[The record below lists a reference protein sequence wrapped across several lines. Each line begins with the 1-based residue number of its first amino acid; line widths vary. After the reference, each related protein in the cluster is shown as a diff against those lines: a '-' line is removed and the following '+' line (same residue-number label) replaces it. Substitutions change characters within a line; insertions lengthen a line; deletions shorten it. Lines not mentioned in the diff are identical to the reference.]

1 MYLFQ
6 LWSLIMHHRLPESP
20 SLPQRLSS
28 SPLPQSFSTYP
39 RRRLTSAPVLES
51 PVFIQALSLILIAGR
66 PPARES
72 LMTMF
77 SGTDF
82 LPSDLCTKSFVRKV
96 PTPND
101 GANPAS
107 SATFLYSRQR
117 STFSESEKTIA
128 FLSVIPIES

>member
-1 MYLFQ
+1 ME
-6 LWSLIMHHRLPESP
+6 LIMYHRLPQSP
-20 SLPQRLSS
+20 SLPQRPAS
-28 SPLPQSFSTYP
+28 SPLPQSFSMYP
-39 RRRLTSAPVLES
+39 RRRLTSATVFKS
-51 PVFIQALSLILIAGR
+51 PVFLPTLSLILIAGR
-66 PPARES
+66 PPAREI
-72 LMTMF
+72 LITMF
-77 SGTDF
+77 NGTDF

-117 STFSESEKTIA
+117 STFGESEKMMA